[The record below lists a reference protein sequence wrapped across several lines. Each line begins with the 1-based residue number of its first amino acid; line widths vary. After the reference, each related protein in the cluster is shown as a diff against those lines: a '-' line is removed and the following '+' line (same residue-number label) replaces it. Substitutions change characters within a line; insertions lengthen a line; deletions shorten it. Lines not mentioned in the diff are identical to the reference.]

1 MTRVLTIAWDAP
13 DLEHLRIGVRDGW
26 LPTLAGLAERGTF
39 ALLDDAQEVLTA
51 ASWPTLARG
60 VPLAHHGLV
69 NDSQLVRG
77 EYRVAPVSGDVDGEA
92 PPFWAYLDRSGRR
105 TTHLSVYSAG
115 MVPGLLGTQV
125 VGWGSHDPYTTK
137 HGDPRADPPELLAE
151 LDRLAGPR
159 RLKHGRQLP
168 EHADTAGELAYL
180 DDVLRGL
187 DQQATAIRHLMAR
200 DPWDFMIASLPDG
213 HEAGHL
219 LWYHHDPSHPDHD
232 PGADPRLLD
241 AYDTIA
247 RATDAALARVLDGL
261 PEDVVVLVINAY
273 GMGRN
278 TYLHETVKPVLCAG
292 GWMAELPEGAASRDR
307 RAAALGTVR
316 RVARATLPRRMRQRI
331 ARAAGNVNLNDP
343 LYFARFDPTR
353 SRAFALPT
361 DGPALIRVNLAGR
374 EPAGIVAPEDYEAVR
389 DGVIAEL
396 EELRDADTGEPVA
409 SRVARIE
416 EVGGGPARGAMPDVV
431 AAWSRTAFPR
441 ALRTSGGAEI
451 PVSRLERN
459 SSTHWSTGFVL
470 GAGPGIPARDSGL
483 DGPSGE
489 LVDLAATVFALL
501 EAEQPAEL
509 TGSPLFGLVP
519 AGARS

>member
-1 MTRVLTIAWDAP
+1 MTRVLAIAWDAP
-13 DLEHLRIGVRDGW
+13 DLEHLRTGVREGW
-26 LPTLAGLAERGTF
+26 LPTLAGLAERGSF
-39 ALLDDAQEVLTA
+39 ALLDDTQEVLTA
-51 ASWPTLARG
+51 ASWPTLSRG
-60 VPLAHHGLV
+60 VPLARHGLV
-69 NDSQLVRG
+69 NDSQLVSG
-77 EYRVAPVSGDVDGEA
+77 AYRVVPVSGDTDGEA
-92 PPFWAYLDRSGRR
+92 PPFWAHLGGSGRR
-105 TTHLSVYSAG
+105 TTHLSIYSAG

-137 HGDPRADPPELLAE
+137 HDDPRADPPELVAE
-151 LDRLAGPR
+151 LDRVAGPR
-159 RLKHGRQLP
+159 NLKHGRPLP

-180 DDVLRGL
+180 DAVLRGL

-200 DPWDFMIASLPDG
+200 DPWDFLIATLPDG

-241 AYDTIA
+241 AYDAIA
-247 RATDAALARVLDGL
+247 KATDAALARVLEDL
-261 PEDVVVLVINAY
+261 PDDVVVLVINAY

-278 TYLHETVKPVLCAG
+278 PYVHETIGTVLCTS
-292 GWMAELPEGAASRDR
+292 GWMAELPDGATSRDR
-307 RAAALGTVR
+307 RAAALGAVR
-316 RVARATLPRRMRQRI
+316 RIARATLPKRARQRI

-343 LYFARFDPTR
+343 LYFARLDPTR
-353 SRAFALPT
+353 SRAFTLPT

-374 EPAGIVAPEDYEAVR
+374 EPDGIVAPEDYEAVR

-396 EELRDADTGEPVA
+396 EGLRDADTGEPVA

-431 AAWSRTAFPR
+431 ASWSRTVFPR
-441 ALRTSGGAEI
+441 ALRTLGGAEI
-451 PVSRLERN
+451 LVPRRERN
-459 SSTHWSTGFVL
+459 SSSHWSTGFVL
-470 GAGPGIPARDSGL
+470 GAGPGIAARDSGL
-483 DGPSGE
+483 DGEPGE

-501 EAEQPAEL
+501 EVEPPAEF

-519 AGARS
+519 AAARG